1 MLTDMLKIFKFKI
14 PPEVKFDLKNV
25 AKSNKSYIEIVS
37 EKYKYVYKSWCPF
50 DMILRKTKNYIPIV
64 DIYSYQ
70 HSTLCPH
77 T

>member
-37 EKYKYVYKSWCPF
+37 EKYKYVYKS
-50 DMILRKTKNYIPIV
+50 
-64 DIYSYQ
+64 
-70 HSTLCPH
+70 
-77 T
+77 